1 MRGPRLVSG
10 GCAVAIDQRVI
21 PAVEFEER
29 HLTPEQRLFRAVIW
43 ACWSDA
49 FERSDTDLRNSD
61 RGSDP
66 GEARREARRWLTLDF
81 GDWQADRQ
89 TVCDLADVSE
99 SLLRRAAKERL
110 ALAKLDDAEREA
122 EANSRARAR
131 VDEMFA
137 RLLASADGLHPGRLE
152 QRLRKI
158 AEIEA
163 ETV

>member
-1 MRGPRLVSG
+1 M
-10 GCAVAIDQRVI
+10 AIDQRVI

-43 ACWSDA
+43 ACWLDA

-81 GDWQADRQ
+81 GDWQTDRQ

-99 SLLRRAAKERL
+99 SLLRKAARERL
-110 ALAKLDDAEREA
+110 ALAKASDEKREA
-122 EANSRARAR
+122 EAHAKAKAR
-131 VDEMFA
+131 VDQMFA
-137 RLLASADGLHPGRLE
+137 RLLETADDLHPGRLE
-152 QRLRKI
+152 QRLNKI
-158 AEIEA
+158 AEIEDA
-163 ETV
+163 TV